1 MARKKISET
10 PKTEDSPNFK
20 NLYLYISIVNYGH
33 CEDIIKL
40 YQLAGSSAQFM
51 QKGRGTAKQQ
61 VLDVLGIED
70 DRKEIVYGFIPENK
84 IPELQVELDAY
95 FKANKR
101 NKGIAFAIK
110 LTSLVGAR
118 LYHFLADT
126 LG

>member
-1 MARKKISET
+1 MARKKKVET
-10 PKTEDSPNFK
+10 PKIEDSPNFK
-20 NLYLYISIVNYGH
+20 NLYLFISIVNYGH
-33 CEDIIKL
+33 CDDIIKL

-51 QKGRGTAKQQ
+51 QKGHGTAQKQ

-84 IPELQVELDAY
+84 IPELKAELEAY
-95 FKANKR
+95 FKAHKR
-101 NKGIAFAIK
+101 NKGIGFAIK